1 MYLYSNGST
10 LFLTICF
17 SRTSPFPAELCIAE
31 RQLDFGGGGT
41 DFQIYD
47 VFDVTEIYCK
57 RIIYSRSRF
66 DFPNTLAET
75 REHHHGLIGLLQ
87 FVICK

>member
-1 MYLYSNGST
+1 MWNDFPIFVTCIFAAEGST

-31 RQLDFGGGGT
+31 RQLDFGDERT

-47 VFDVTEIYCK
+47 VFWCHRNLK
-57 RIIYSRSRF
+57 
-66 DFPNTLAET
+66 
-75 REHHHGLIGLLQ
+75 
-87 FVICK
+87 